1 MKTTKE
7 FNGSSEKS
15 SEHVTYARFTDFTE
29 VYSPNYEADLKA
41 FLQEMEDDVRS
52 SVNTEGRA
60 VRQAH
65 AKSYGLLRAKVAVAG
80 GLAPE
85 FSQGIFA
92 SPAEYEAVVRFSNG
106 LAHVRPDALLG
117 TGCGMGIKMFGV
129 PGPSLIEDE
138 REAGTF
144 DYAFI
149 NAPIFFCNTIRDYR
163 HVSFKS
169 LPDALAD
176 PVGRNSWLHQFL
188 TDGGALPPEKWLWD
202 ELLAFL
208 SNLHIPWQNLLSYTY
223 WSMGAVRHGDY
234 IAKVRSQPTADSMKQ
249 LRHRDVDPKTSREPF
264 RETLVSEAR
273 EREHHFDLQVQLR
286 TDPTRMPVQNTSIE
300 WREEL
305 SPFVT
310 VARITIPAQDISQPT
325 NLEAA
330 DKTSIMAWRVRE
342 AHRPLGEIMRARK
355 EVYQHSSVL
364 RHQLN
369 KQERRE
375 PSSPQE
381 ALGISPKN
389 ETLSD
394 SSCV

>member
-1 MKTTKE
+1 MKTVKE
-7 FNGSSEKS
+7 FDGNSEKS
-15 SEHVTYARFTDFTE
+15 SEHGKYARFKDFTE

-41 FLQEMEDDVRS
+41 FLQNMENDVRS
-52 SVNTEGRA
+52 SVKTQGRA

-65 AKSYGLLRAKVAVAG
+65 AKSYGLLSAKVVVLD
-80 GLAPE
+80 GLAPAY
-85 FSQGIFA
+85 SQGIFA
-92 SPAEYEAVVRFSNG
+92 SSAEYEAVVRFSNG

-138 REAGTF
+138 QDAGTF

-163 HVSFKS
+163 HVGFKW
-169 LPDALAD
+169 LPDALVD
-176 PVGRNSWLHQFL
+176 PVGRRSWLHQFL
-188 TDGGALPPEKWLWD
+188 TDGGALPPDQWLWD

-234 IAKVRSQPTADSMKQ
+234 IAKVRSRPTPTSMEQ
-249 LRHRDVDPKTSREPF
+249 IRHRDVNPKTSPEPF
-264 RETLVSEAR
+264 RETLVSEAG

-300 WREEL
+300 WQEEM

-310 VARITIPAQDISQPT
+310 VARITIPRQDISQPA

-355 EVYQHSSVL
+355 EVYRHSSIL

-375 PSSPQE
+375 PSSPRE
-381 ALGISPKN
+381 ALGI
-389 ETLSD
+389 
-394 SSCV
+394 

>member
-1 MKTTKE
+1 MKTSKE
-7 FNGSSEKS
+7 IDAAPENSSKN
-15 SEHVTYARFTDFTE
+15 VTYARYKDFTE
-29 VYSPNYEADLKA
+29 VNSPNYEEDLQT
-41 FLQEMEDDVRS
+41 FLREMEDDVRS
-52 SVNTEGRA
+52 SVKTEGRA

-65 AKSYGLLRAKVAVAG
+65 AKSYGLLGAKVAVID
-80 GLAPE
+80 GLPPE
-85 FSQGIFA
+85 YSQGIFA
-92 SPAEYEAVVRFSNG
+92 RSAEYKAVVRFSNG

-129 PGPSLIEDE
+129 PGTSLLEDE
-138 REAGTF
+138 RDAGTF

-163 HVSFKS
+163 HVSFKA
-169 LPDALAD
+169 LPDALVD
-176 PVGRNSWLHQFL
+176 PVARRSWLHQFL
-188 TDGGALPPEKWLWD
+188 TDGGTLPPEQWLWD

-234 IAKVRSQPTADSMKQ
+234 IAKVRSRPTRSSVEQ
-249 LRHRDVDPKTSREPF
+249 ISHRDVNPKTSREPF

-273 EREHHFDLQVQLR
+273 EREHSFDLQVQLR
-286 TDPTRMPVQNTSIE
+286 TDPARMPVQNTSIE
-300 WREEL
+300 WQEEL

-310 VARITIPAQDISQPT
+310 FARITIPAQDISEPS

-355 EVYQHSSVL
+355 EVYRHSSIL

-381 ALGISPKN
+381 ALGI
-389 ETLSD
+389 
-394 SSCV
+394 

>member
-1 MKTTKE
+1 MKTPKGFDASTAEPSKTI
-7 FNGSSEKS
+7 
-15 SEHVTYARFTDFTE
+15 TYARFKDFTE
-29 VYSPNYEADLKA
+29 VNSPSYEADLKS
-41 FLQEMEDDVRS
+41 FLREMEEDVRFS
-52 SVNTEGRA
+52 IKTEGHA

-65 AKSYGLLRAKVAVAG
+65 AKSYGLLRAKVAVVD

-85 FSQGIFA
+85 YSQGIFA
-92 SPAEYEAVVRFSNG
+92 RSAEYEAVVRFSNG
-106 LAHVRPDALLG
+106 LAHVRPDAMLG
-117 TGCGMGIKMFGV
+117 TGCGMGLKMFGV
-129 PGPSLIEDE
+129 PGPSLLEDE
-138 REAGTF
+138 RDTGTF

-169 LPDALAD
+169 LPDALMD
-176 PVGRNSWLHQFL
+176 PVGRRAWLHQFL
-188 TDGGALPPEKWLWD
+188 TDSGTLPPEQWLWD

-234 IAKVRSQPTADSMKQ
+234 IAKIRFRPTATSMAQ
-249 LRHRDVDPKTSREPF
+249 IRHREVNPKTSLEPF

-273 EREHHFDLQVQLR
+273 ERDHIFELQVQLC
-286 TDPTRMPVQNTSIE
+286 TDPARMPVQNTSIE
-300 WREEL
+300 WKEGL

-310 VARITIPAQDISQPT
+310 VALITIPAQNISDAA

-355 EVYQHSSVL
+355 EVYRHSSIL

-381 ALGISPKN
+381 ALGI
-389 ETLSD
+389 
-394 SSCV
+394 

>member
-1 MKTTKE
+1 M
-7 FNGSSEKS
+7 KS
-15 SEHVTYARFTDFTE
+15 SKDVTYALFKDFAE
-29 VYSPNYEADLKA
+29 VNSPNYEADLNS
-41 FLQEMEDDVRS
+41 FLQEMENDVRS
-52 SVNTEGRA
+52 SVKTEGRA

-65 AKSYGLLRAKVAVAG
+65 AKSYGLLRARIAVVD
-80 GLAPE
+80 GLPPE
-85 FSQGIFA
+85 YAQGIFA
-92 SPAEYEAVVRFSNG
+92 SSAEYEAVVRFSNG

-129 PGPSLIEDE
+129 PGPSLLEDE
-138 REAGTF
+138 RDAGTF

-169 LPDALAD
+169 LPDALVD
-176 PVGRNSWLHQFL
+176 PVGRQSWLHQFL
-188 TDGGALPPEKWLWD
+188 TDGGTLPPEQWLWD

-234 IAKVRSQPTADSMKQ
+234 IAKVRSRPTATSLEQ
-249 LRHRDVDPKTSREPF
+249 IRHRDVNPNTSREPF

-286 TDPTRMPVQNTSIE
+286 TDPTRMPVQNTSIVWQE
-300 WREEL
+300 KL

-310 VARITIPAQDISQPT
+310 VARITIPAQDVSQPA

-342 AHRPLGEIMRARK
+342 SHRPLGEIMRARK
-355 EVYQHSSVL
+355 EVYRHSSIL

-381 ALGISPKN
+381 ALGI
-389 ETLSD
+389 
-394 SSCV
+394 

>member
-1 MKTTKE
+1 M
-7 FNGSSEKS
+7 KS
-15 SEHVTYARFTDFTE
+15 SKDVTYALFTDFTE
-29 VYSPNYEADLKA
+29 VNSPNYEADLKS
-41 FLQEMEDDVRS
+41 FLQEMENDVRS
-52 SVNTEGRA
+52 SVKTEGRA

-65 AKSYGLLRAKVAVAG
+65 AKSYGLLRARVAVVD
-80 GLAPE
+80 GLPPE
-85 FSQGIFA
+85 YAQGIFA
-92 SPAEYEAVVRFSNG
+92 NSAEYEAVVRFSNG

-129 PGPSLIEDE
+129 PGPSLLEDE
-138 REAGTF
+138 RDSGTF

-169 LPDALAD
+169 LPDALVD
-176 PVGRNSWLHQFL
+176 PVGRRSWLHQFL
-188 TDGGALPPEKWLWD
+188 TDGGTLPPEQWLWD

-223 WSMGAVRHGDY
+223 WSMGAVRHGDC
-234 IAKVRSQPTADSMKQ
+234 IAKVRSRPTAPSVEQ
-249 LRHRDVDPKTSREPF
+249 IRHRDVNPKTSREPF

-273 EREHHFDLQVQLR
+273 EREHHFELQVQLR
-286 TDPTRMPVQNTSIE
+286 TDPTRMPVQNTSIV
-300 WREEL
+300 WQEEL
-305 SPFVT
+305 SPFVA
-310 VARITIPAQDISQPT
+310 VARITIPAQDISQPA

-355 EVYQHSSVL
+355 EVYRHSSIL

-381 ALGISPKN
+381 ALGI
-389 ETLSD
+389 
-394 SSCV
+394 

>member
-1 MKTTKE
+1 M
-7 FNGSSEKS
+7 KS
-15 SEHVTYARFTDFTE
+15 SKDVTYALFKDFTE
-29 VYSPNYEADLKA
+29 VNSPNYEADLNS
-41 FLQEMEDDVRS
+41 FLQEMENDVQS
-52 SVNTEGRA
+52 SVKTEGRA

-65 AKSYGLLRAKVAVAG
+65 AKSYGLLRAKVTVVD
-80 GLAPE
+80 GLPPE
-85 FSQGIFA
+85 YSQGIFA
-92 SPAEYEAVVRFSNG
+92 SPADYEAVVRFSNG

-117 TGCGMGIKMFGV
+117 TGCGMGIKMFAV
-129 PGPSLIEDE
+129 PGPSLMEDE
-138 REAGTF
+138 RDAGTF

-169 LPDALAD
+169 LPDALVD
-176 PVGRNSWLHQFL
+176 PVGRRSWLHQFL
-188 TDGGALPPEKWLWD
+188 TDGGTLPPEQWLWD

-234 IAKVRSQPTADSMKQ
+234 IAKVRSRPTATSVEQ
-249 LRHRDVDPKTSREPF
+249 IRHRDVNPKTSREPF
-264 RETLVSEAR
+264 RETLVSEAG
-273 EREHHFDLQVQLR
+273 ERGHHFDLQVQLR
-286 TDPTRMPVQNTSIE
+286 TDPTRMPVQNTSIVWE
-300 WREEL
+300 EEL

-310 VARITIPAQDISQPT
+310 VAGITIPAQDISQPA

-355 EVYQHSSVL
+355 EVYRHSSIL

-381 ALGISPKN
+381 ALGI
-389 ETLSD
+389 
-394 SSCV
+394 

>member
-1 MKTTKE
+1 MKTAKE
-7 FNGSSEKS
+7 FDGNSEKS
-15 SEHVTYARFTDFTE
+15 SEPGTYARFKDFTE

-41 FLQEMEDDVRS
+41 FLQNMENDVRS
-52 SVNTEGRA
+52 SVKTEGRA

-65 AKSYGLLRAKVAVAG
+65 AKSYGLLSAKVLVLD
-80 GLAPE
+80 GLPPAY
-85 FSQGIFA
+85 SQGIFA
-92 SPAEYEAVVRFSNG
+92 SSAEYEAVVRFSNG

-138 REAGTF
+138 QDAGTF

-149 NAPIFFCNTIRDYR
+149 NAPIFFCNTVRDYR

-169 LPDALAD
+169 LPDALVD
-176 PVGRNSWLHQFL
+176 PVGRRSWLYQFL
-188 TDGGALPPEKWLWD
+188 TDGGALPPEQWLWD

-234 IAKVRSQPTADSMKQ
+234 IAKVRSRPTATSMEQ
-249 LRHRDVDPKTSREPF
+249 IRHRDVNPKTSREPF
-264 RETLVSEAR
+264 RETLVNEAR

-286 TDPTRMPVQNTSIE
+286 TDPTRMPVQNTSIV
-300 WREEL
+300 WQEEL

-310 VARITIPAQDISQPT
+310 VARITIPAQDISQPA

-355 EVYQHSSVL
+355 EVYRHSSIL

-381 ALGISPKN
+381 ALGI
-389 ETLSD
+389 
-394 SSCV
+394 

>member
-1 MKTTKE
+1 MKTPKGFDASTAEPSKTI
-7 FNGSSEKS
+7 
-15 SEHVTYARFTDFTE
+15 TYARFKDFTE
-29 VYSPNYEADLKA
+29 VNSPSYEADLKS
-41 FLQEMEDDVRS
+41 FLREMEEDVRFS
-52 SVNTEGRA
+52 IKTEGHA

-65 AKSYGLLRAKVAVAG
+65 AKSYGLLRAKVAVVD

-85 FSQGIFA
+85 YSQGIFA
-92 SPAEYEAVVRFSNG
+92 RSAEYEAVVRFSNG
-106 LAHVRPDALLG
+106 LAHVRPDAMLG
-117 TGCGMGIKMFGV
+117 TGCGMGLKMFGV
-129 PGPSLIEDE
+129 PGPSLLEDE
-138 REAGTF
+138 RDTGTF

-169 LPDALAD
+169 LPDALMD
-176 PVGRNSWLHQFL
+176 PVGRRAWLHQFL
-188 TDGGALPPEKWLWD
+188 TDSGTLPPEQWLWD

-234 IAKVRSQPTADSMKQ
+234 IAKVRSRPTADSVKQ
-249 LRHRDVDPKTSREPF
+249 TRHRDVDPKTSREPF

-286 TDPTRMPVQNTSIE
+286 TDPTRMPVQSTSIE

-325 NLEAA
+325 NLEAS
-330 DKTSIMAWRVRE
+330 DRTSIMAWRVRE

-381 ALGISPKN
+381 ALGLSPKN
-389 ETLSD
+389 ITLSD
-394 SSCV
+394 SSGV

>member
-1 MKTTKE
+1 MKTPKE
-7 FNGSSEKS
+7 FDASSAEPSKAI
-15 SEHVTYARFTDFTE
+15 TYARFKDFTE
-29 VYSPNYEADLKA
+29 VNSPSYEADLKS
-41 FLQEMEDDVRS
+41 FLREMEGDVRS
-52 SVNTEGRA
+52 SIKTEARA

-65 AKSYGLLRAKVAVAG
+65 AKSYGLLRAKVAVVD

-85 FSQGIFA
+85 YSQGIFA
-92 SPAEYEAVVRFSNG
+92 RSAEYEAVVRFSNG
-106 LAHVRPDALLG
+106 LAHVRPDAMLG
-117 TGCGMGIKMFGV
+117 TGCGMGLKMFGV
-129 PGPSLIEDE
+129 QGPSLLEDE
-138 REAGTF
+138 RDAGTF

-163 HVSFKS
+163 HVGFKS
-169 LPDALAD
+169 LPDALVD
-176 PVGRNSWLHQFL
+176 PVGRRAWLHQFL
-188 TDGGALPPEKWLWD
+188 TDSGTLPPEQWLWD

-234 IAKVRSQPTADSMKQ
+234 IAKLRFRPTASSMAQ
-249 LRHRDVDPKTSREPF
+249 IRHREVNPTTTREPF
-264 RETLVSEAR
+264 RETLVSEAG
-273 EREHHFDLQVQLR
+273 ERNHSFELQVQLC
-286 TDPTRMPVQNTSIE
+286 TDPARMPVQNTSIE
-300 WREEL
+300 WKEEL

-310 VARITIPAQDISQPT
+310 GALITIPSQDISQPA

-355 EVYQHSSVL
+355 EVYRHSSIL

-381 ALGISPKN
+381 ALGI
-389 ETLSD
+389 
-394 SSCV
+394 